1 MATHHYHSYGDVASR
16 NFGWSLCTPPDPD
29 GRLNGGTTF
38 ESDDVVQSGPVST
51 RDATA
56 FKHGLCFPVTPYD
69 AIQYDQHYGTFKQTG
84 SVELGA
90 LPGAGCTVDGLVLV
104 PNIAFPGRFVGQPL
118 TVEDDPVA
126 PALFADGVFDV
137 TARIRFWVD
146 DELWVDETLA
156 HNRGGS
162 GPGVVGDFTFIDV
175 TLLGVPGWQAPLL
188 VQYQLDD
195 GTAVTPE
202 PPVGFEPG
210 LPNPY
215 GHGPYIDIGSGGANT
230 NEQYLW
236 WGPERI
242 GDGDDFPSEIRWQI
256 DVSECLLSLDVTL
269 LPPPSAFCGF
279 HDPGLES
286 GAFSGFT
293 GDGSGSVTV
302 YPVTLIPGHVPDV
315 RIGPGPWGQVRKR
328 RAPAGYVA
336 PGVRVG

>member
-1 MATHHYHSYGDVASR
+1 MATHHYHSIADLLGR
-16 NFGWSLCTPPDPD
+16 NFGWKLCSPADPD
-29 GRLNGGTTF
+29 GRLSDGTTF
-38 ESDDVVQSGPVST
+38 HSDDVVQSGPEAT

-56 FKHGLCFPVTPYD
+56 FKRGLCFPVTPYD
-69 AIQYDQHYGTFKQTG
+69 AIRYDQSYGTFQQTG

-90 LPGAGCTVDGLVLV
+90 LPGAGCTVDGIVMV

-126 PALFADGVFDV
+126 PVLFADGTFDV

-146 DELWVDETLA
+146 DELWVDATLG

-162 GPGVVGDFTFIDV
+162 GPGIVGDFTFIDV
-175 TLLGVPGWQAPLL
+175 TLLGTPGWQAPLL
-188 VQYQLDD
+188 VQAQRND
-195 GTAVTPE
+195 GTVFGPE
-202 PPVGFEPG
+202 WDGE
-210 LPNPY
+210 LANPH
-215 GHGPYIDIGSGGANT
+215 GHGAYLDIGAFGAFAA
-230 NEQYLW
+230 EQYLW

-256 DVSECLLSLDVTL
+256 DVSECLLAVGVEV

-286 GAFSGFT
+286 GVFSGFT

-302 YPVTLIPGHVPDV
+302 YPVSLVPGQVPAA